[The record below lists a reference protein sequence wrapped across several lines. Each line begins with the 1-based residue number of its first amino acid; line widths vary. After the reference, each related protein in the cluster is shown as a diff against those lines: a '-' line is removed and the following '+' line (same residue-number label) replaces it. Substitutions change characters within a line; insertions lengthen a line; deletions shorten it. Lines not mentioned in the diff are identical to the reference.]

1 MITALIIKTMLSVA
15 DNVKDPLF
23 SILFYTLTLIGI
35 TLDISII
42 RFIWGL

>member
-15 DNVKDPLF
+15 ENIKQPMF
-23 SILFYTLTLIGI
+23 RILFYISTLIGI
-35 TLDISII
+35 SLDVSII